1 MLKEI
6 RLTYRE
12 MGFTEEEVEK
22 ITGGSLKKF
31 PKYATLFINWANRFS
46 QGTRPKV
53 VGQLSELIKQVPGKR
68 LAEWEEW
75 YLERHPE
82 AIAAATSK
90 IVAMLEQFKTSMGGI
105 DRRLV
110 ERWVRDLV
118 LVKTFIG
125 LRVQEAILRKVSQMN
140 SCEYRLASPAEES
153 KGIDGY
159 VGKRPV
165 SIKPVSYK
173 EMVALSERIDAN
185 VIYYSSTREGDGIII
200 KFA

>member
-1 MLKEI
+1 MPREV

-12 MGFTEEEVEK
+12 MGFTEEEVEQ
-22 ITGGSLKKF
+22 ITGGALKKF

-53 VGQLSELIKQVPGKR
+53 VGQLSELRKQFPGKR

-75 YLERHPE
+75 YLQRHPE
-82 AIAAATSK
+82 AIAAATGK
-90 IVAMLEQFKTSMGGI
+90 IVAMLEQFKTAMSEI
-105 DRRLV
+105 DRRPV
-110 ERWVRDLV
+110 EQWVKDLV

-125 LRVQEAILRKVSQMN
+125 LRIQEAILKKVAEVS
-140 SCEYRLASPAEES
+140 SCDYRLALPEEES

-159 VGKRPV
+159 VGMRSV

-173 EMVALSERIDAN
+173 EMAALSERIDAS
-185 VIYYSSTREGDGIII
+185 VIYYSGTREGNGIIV